1 MNLKFTLLFGLLL
14 LFVSCSENIVSE
26 CETDITTDGAV
37 KASFS
42 DINERVLQVSCA
54 TSGCHGGQFALPPV
68 LDENAYDNLV
78 DVAST
83 QRPSMDYVEP
93 GDSENSWLMKKL
105 LGEGTSIMPSGGSP
119 LDDAVIDSIRVW
131 IDNGAMNN

>member
-1 MNLKFTLLFGLLL
+1 MNLKITLLFGLLL

-26 CETDITTDGAV
+26 CETDITTDGPV
-37 KASFS
+37 TASFA

-54 TSGCHGGQFALPPV
+54 TSGCHAGQFAQSPR
-68 LDENAYDNLV
+68 LDENTYNNLV

-83 QRPSMDYVEP
+83 ERPSMDYVEP

-105 LGEGTSIMPSGGSP
+105 LGEGTTIMPSGGP
-119 LDDAVIDSIRVW
+119 KLDDAIIDSIRVW